1 MSMLLLALRFARSI
15 RGIGAAR
22 PIPEGQPASVDTA
35 QSYPFGP
42 ATAAVVEAMP
52 STISEELKRGERQSV
67 ARVTVHAFSKHQ
79 SEPQHEGCAVHPH
92 CDEWDWTPRLPN
104 HARLSSSLM
113 DVAQAYVVVQVHGF
127 GFCSSHSRCMARRA
141 GAGSQQSTQPRERAP
156 PRGDG
161 WPQMRDDVC
170 ELSGIEMACV
180 ASDASSRMSRLGSR
194 CKAPGATRALSERED
209 AAKQSD

>member
-1 MSMLLLALRFARSI
+1 MLLLALRFARSI

-92 CDEWDWTPRLPN
+92 
-104 HARLSSSLM
+104 
-113 DVAQAYVVVQVHGF
+113 Q
-127 GFCSSHSRCMARRA
+127 
-141 GAGSQQSTQPRERAP
+141 
-156 PRGDG
+156 
-161 WPQMRDDVC
+161 
-170 ELSGIEMACV
+170 
-180 ASDASSRMSRLGSR
+180 DAWQE
-194 CKAPGATRALSERED
+194 EREQVPNNRLNHVSVLHREGMVGH
-209 AAKQSD
+209 KCVMTFVNCPV